1 MLRSLSRLQ
10 AYYIKLLKTKV
21 YKSKYAP
28 KSNYKTTLRH
38 LSRKHIIANPEVS
51 ILKRTTALC
60 SVILLLTSITPAE
73 PLIASNFNLDGSY
86 GSYLNQE
93 DIAYNQSQII
103 ATQEGFLLKSM
114 PFADQYDDNARLT
127 FQIHTVQKNEKLKD
141 IAKIYGLSTETI
153 VWENSIVNLDDVTPG
168 QELSIPPI
176 DGLTHTVSKG
186 ENLSTIANKYKVDFY
201 DIERFNVVNT
211 KALGVGA
218 ELFIPG
224 GTRVT
229 KKVIADSTTQ
239 PTPNSAKV
247 AHLTT
252 DIDATVLPNLPEEKT
267 GPDEINSPVQPS
279 SYKIDS
285 IQNFTFEA
293 IPSLK
298 PLDTNSI
305 VSNVLTQRAPATQGK
320 WGRPTLG
327 AVTQGYSRS
336 HYAIDIADTSKPPIW
351 AVADGVIEI
360 AQNGWNGGY
369 GSYILINHKNGYK
382 TLYAHNEILYVKP
395 GDVVAKGQP
404 IAKMGRTGRV
414 RGATGIHLHYE
425 CHKGGVRINPYKCM
439 P

>member
-1 MLRSLSRLQ
+1 MRILSNIQ
-10 AYYIKLLKTKV
+10 AFYVKFLKTKV
-21 YKSKYAP
+21 YRSKYSP

-38 LSRKHIIANPEVS
+38 LSRKHIIANPEKA

-60 SVILLLTSITPAE
+60 SLVLILTSITPAE
-73 PLIASNFNLDGSY
+73 PLIASNFDLDGSY
-86 GSYLNQE
+86 NSYLNQE

-103 ATQEGFLLKSM
+103 ATSEGFLLKSM
-114 PFADQYDDNARLT
+114 PFADDRSNNARLT
-127 FQIHTVQKNEKLKD
+127 FQIHTVQKNEKLSD

-153 VWENSIVNLDDVTPG
+153 VWENSIVNLDDIVPG

-186 ENLSTIANKYKVDFY
+186 ESLTTIANKYKVDFY

-211 KALGVGA
+211 RALSLGT
-218 ELFIPG
+218 ELFVPG

-229 KKVIADSTTQ
+229 KKIVADSTIQ
-239 PTPNSAKV
+239 PTPTAAKV

-267 GPDEINSPVQPS
+267 QADQINRPSQPS
-279 SYKIDS
+279 EYKIDS

-298 PLDTNSI
+298 PLNTSAI
-305 VSNVLTQRAPATQGK
+305 ISNILSQKAPASQGP

-336 HYAIDIADTSKPPIW
+336 HYALDIADTSKPLIW
-351 AVADGVIEI
+351 ATADGVVEI
-360 AQNGWNGGY
+360 ARNGWNGGY
-369 GSYILINHKNGYK
+369 GNYIIVNHKTGYK

-395 GDVVAKGQP
+395 GDVVSKGQP

-425 CHKGGVRINPYKCM
+425 CHKGGIRINPYKCM